1 MSIVNNPDSVDFMA
15 FKVTGQLP
23 GNWFLKLWF
32 LFWNCVGGT
41 HLCRCLIFQIT
52 NCAYLNLISFHS
64 KPGRYWY
71 QKMGSFLA
79 RFLIFVKNCRKM
91 PTYTNTQKK
100 QKLIFDVHAPGNCF
114 EFGIIWNDFRSS
126 AIWILAAEN
135 PGIQPIH
142 RLTNLFVDKK

>member
-79 RFLIFVKNCRKM
+79 RFFIFVKNCRKM

-100 QKLIFDVHAPGNCF
+100 TKVDIRCSCPRKL
-114 EFGIIWNDFRSS
+114 FRVWYHLKWFSKVCNLNFSS
-126 AIWILAAEN
+126 WKSRNSTYPSIN
-135 PGIQPIH
+135 
-142 RLTNLFVDKK
+142 